1 MKDQDVDLYKLILEI
16 RATAEDLN
24 AISQSV
30 NEAAGITAAE
40 RTVLEALFGRDER
53 TVPQIAKAK
62 HVSRQHVQLLVDG
75 LTAKNLVRHA
85 GNPGHKR
92 SKLILITETGRRIVR
107 DIRTKE
113 AITLSELSENL
124 DIDTAQIATRTL
136 RELRRSVSKL

>member
-1 MKDQDVDLYKLILEI
+1 MKDPDVDLYKLILEI

-24 AISQSV
+24 AISLSV

-75 LTAKNLVRHA
+75 LSAKNLVRHA
-85 GNPGHKR
+85 DNPGHKR
-92 SKLILITETGRRIVR
+92 SKLILITETGH
-107 DIRTKE
+107 
-113 AITLSELSENL
+113 AFL
-124 DIDTAQIATRTL
+124 TRS
-136 RELRRSVSKL
+136 RGGYIEV